1 MKFLH
6 LSKLSAVSAL
16 VLLAGCAGRERPPV
30 IDFDAEDFDT
40 AVLTAEP
47 PKPVEIV
54 ELPKPLPLPGQLK
67 PAPGKTTKRVVDKR
81 PPRDRIT
88 AANAAAK
95 IEPSKDGY
103 VNAIQVYPYS
113 EGALYQLYA
122 APEQVSDIALQ
133 KGERIVSVSAGD
145 TLRWVVGDTVSGS
158 GSEARA
164 HVLVKPTK
172 EDLKTNLVII
182 TNRRT
187 YHLEL
192 QSTDETYMASV
203 SWRYPGDEL
212 IALKGRNEQAESAA
226 QLVADTGLNIAR
238 LRFRYRITGDDP
250 PWRPVRVF
258 DDSKKVYVQ
267 FPARLDQGEAPPLFV
282 VGPDGRNQ
290 LVNYRVR
297 GRYYIVDRMFAA
309 AELRLGEDP
318 QQVVRITRT
327 DGRHA
332 SAGRRDA
339 FGTRNRLEE
348 EGTR

>member
-1 MKFLH
+1 MKKH
-6 LSKLSAVSAL
+6 RAPKLAAVGAV
-16 VLLAGCAGRERPPV
+16 VLLTGCTTNKVPPI
-30 IDFDAEDFDT
+30 IDFDTGSFNP
-40 AVLTAEP
+40 AVQSAEP
-47 PKPVEIV
+47 PRPVEIV
-54 ELPKPLPLPGQLK
+54 ELPKPLPLLGQLK
-67 PAPGKTTKRVVDKR
+67 LDPAKVKRKKADKR
-81 PPRDRIT
+81 PPKERVT

-133 KGERIVSVSAGD
+133 QGEKIVAVSAGD
-145 TLRWVVGDTVSGS
+145 TLRWVVGDTVSGT
-158 GSEARA
+158 GSKARA

-172 EDLKTNLVII
+172 DDLKSNLVII
-182 TNRRT
+182 TDQRT

-192 QSTDETYMASV
+192 TSNPETYMASV
-203 SWRYPGDEL
+203 SWRYPQGEL
-212 IALKGRNEQAESAA
+212 IALQRRNETAEKASE
-226 QLVADTGLNIAR
+226 LVAETGLRVDN
-238 LRFRYRITGDDP
+238 LQFRYRVTGDDP

-258 DDSKKVYVQ
+258 DDTKKVYIQ

-290 LVNYRVR
+290 LVNYRVK

-309 AELRLGEDP
+309 AELRLGEKP

-327 DGRHA
+327 DGLTA
-332 SAGRRDA
+332 RRKSIFNISSRKRFDV
-339 FGTRNRLEE
+339 GGDR
-348 EGTR
+348 

>member
-6 LSKLSAVSAL
+6 LSKLSAVSGL

-67 PAPGKTTKRVVDKR
+67 PVPGKAAKKTVDKR
-81 PPRDRIT
+81 PPQKRIT

-95 IEPSKDGY
+95 VEPSKDGY

-113 EGALYQLYA
+113 QGALYQLYA

-145 TLRWVVGDTVSGS
+145 TLRWMVGDTVSGS
-158 GSEARA
+158 GGDARA

-182 TNRRT
+182 TDRRT

-203 SWRYPGDEL
+203 SWRYPRDEL
-212 IALKGRNEQAESAA
+212 IALQNRKEKAETAA
-226 QLVADTGLNIAR
+226 QLVADTGLNIDR

-250 PWRPVRVF
+250 SWRPVRVF
-258 DDSKKVYVQ
+258 DDTKKVYIQ

-297 GRYYIVDRMFAA
+297 GRYYVVDRMFAA
-309 AELRLGEDP
+309 AELRLGQDP
-318 QQVVRITRT
+318 QQVVRVTRT

-332 SAGRRDA
+332 GVRRSGT
-339 FGTRNRLEE
+339 FGGRNRFEE